1 MNPLNAKKFSYLR
14 ARAFI
19 LRSTGLSVKEIAKKK
34 KKLEKSERWVVK
46 WSSRNEGIEDKKR
59 TGRLKVLTEAA
70 KKILKK
76 AKCKRGNSTIQL
88 SQQLASKGLVGGKTP
103 SGGS

>member
-14 ARAFI
+14 TQAFI
-19 LRSTGLSVKEIAKKK
+19 LRSAGLSVKEIAKKLK
-34 KKLEKSERWVVK
+34 KSERWVVK
-46 WSSRNEGIEDKKR
+46 WSSRNEGFSR
-59 TGRLKVLTEAA
+59 
-70 KKILKK
+70 
-76 AKCKRGNSTIQL
+76 QL